1 MAESSAKLRRL
12 YALHSLRYCIWIIS
26 PWCIGLSKSLGF
38 IAQSRAF
45 LECGLTSA
53 SNYKRDKSMSSPISS
68 VSHPIDKPID
78 VVALIDRSKFS
89 PLQWWIM
96 FLCFLVI
103 AADGFDT
110 VAVGY
115 VGPVLAAKWGVSKIA
130 LGPLF
135 SAALV
140 GLAIGALIAGPFGD
154 RIGRKR
160 ILMGSVL
167 FFGICTLASA
177 YADSIMQLTL
187 LRLLTGLG
195 LGAAMPN
202 AVTLLSEYAPVKH
215 RSLLVN
221 FMFCGFTLGA
231 SSGGFAAA
239 WIIPAFGWESIF
251 IIGGVVPIVLSLLLF
266 TMPESISFM
275 VAKGRPSSEI
285 ARILKRISKDF
296 KESAAGFMVP
306 GHENAGGKA
315 PLSILFSKHFRLGS
329 YLFWLTYFMGL
340 VVYYM
345 LTSWMPTLMR
355 EAGFTLKQAAQMTAL
370 LSLGAG
376 VGPLILGWLM
386 DRVNAY
392 RVVAISFALAGC
404 FVWIAGYSLTN
415 VGVLPWLIFTTG
427 VFLAGAL
434 TSMPVLA
441 ASYYPTAAR
450 ASGVAWML
458 GIGRFGGV
466 VGAFVGGPLLAAG
479 FSIVHIMA
487 LLAIPSFIA
496 GVALF
501 VQSCRTAKKIVLV
514 RPVAH

>member
-1 MAESSAKLRRL
+1 MNSDSHTHSPPVS
-12 YALHSLRYCIWIIS
+12 HSL
-26 PWCIGLSKSLGF
+26 
-38 IAQSRAF
+38 
-45 LECGLTSA
+45 
-53 SNYKRDKSMSSPISS
+53 
-68 VSHPIDKPID
+68 DKPID
-78 VVALIDRSKFS
+78 VVAFIDRSKFS
-89 PLQWWIM
+89 PLQWWMMI
-96 FLCFLVI
+96 LCFLVI

-115 VGPVLAAKWGVSKIA
+115 VGPVLAAKWGISKLA

-135 SAALV
+135 GAALV
-140 GLAIGALIAGPFGD
+140 GLAIGALVAGPMGD

-160 ILMGSVL
+160 VLLGSVF
-167 FFGICTLASA
+167 FFGICTLVSA
-177 YADSIMQLTL
+177 YADTMLQLTL

-221 FMFCGFTLGA
+221 LMFCGFTLGA

-239 WIIPAFGWESIF
+239 WIIPAYGWESIF
-251 IIGGVVPIVLSLLLF
+251 IVGGIVPIVLSLLLL

-275 VAKGRPSSEI
+275 VAKGRQASDI
-285 ARILKRISKDF
+285 AKILKRISKDF

-306 GHENAGGKA
+306 AHENAGGKA
-315 PLSILFSKHFRLGS
+315 PLSVLFSKQFRIGS
-329 YLFWLTYFMGL
+329 YLLWLTYFMGL
-340 VVYYM
+340 LVYYV

-355 EAGFTLKQAAQMTAL
+355 EVGYTLKEAAQMTAL

-376 VGPLILGWLM
+376 VGPLLCGWLM
-386 DRVNAY
+386 DKMNSF
-392 RVVAISFALAGC
+392 RVVAIGYALAGC
-404 FVWIAGYSLTN
+404 FVWAMGYSVN
-415 VGVLPWLIFTTG
+415 IVGAMPWLMFTTG
-427 VFLAGAL
+427 IFLAGAL

-450 ASGVAWML
+450 ASGVAWVL

-466 VGAFVGGPLLAAG
+466 LGAFIGGPLMAAG
-479 FSIVHIMA
+479 VSVGHILA

-496 GVALF
+496 ASALF
-501 VQSCRTAKKIVLV
+501 VQSLRADGKPALV
-514 RPVAH
+514 RTVAH

>member
-1 MAESSAKLRRL
+1 
-12 YALHSLRYCIWIIS
+12 
-26 PWCIGLSKSLGF
+26 
-38 IAQSRAF
+38 
-45 LECGLTSA
+45 
-53 SNYKRDKSMSSPISS
+53 MSSPTSS
-68 VSHPIDKPID
+68 VSHSIDKPID

-89 PLQWWIM
+89 PLQWWMM

-115 VGPVLAAKWGVSKIA
+115 VGPVLAAKWGVSKSD

-160 ILMGSVL
+160 VLVSSVL

-177 YADSIMQLTL
+177 YANSMMQLTL

-202 AVTLLSEYAPVKH
+202 AVTLLSEYAPSKR

-221 FMFCGFTLGA
+221 LMFCGFTLGA

-251 IIGGVVPIVLSLLLF
+251 VIGGVVPIGLSLLLLF
-266 TMPESISFM
+266 SMPESISFM
-275 VAKGRPSSEI
+275 VAKGRPPSEI

-306 GHENAGGKA
+306 AHENVGDKA

-329 YLFWLTYFMGL
+329 YLLWLTYFMGL
-340 VVYYM
+340 LVYYM

-376 VGPLILGWLM
+376 VGPLICGWLM
-386 DRVNAY
+386 DIVNSY

-404 FVWIAGYSLTN
+404 FVWATGYSLTS

-466 VGAFVGGPLLAAG
+466 MGAFVGGPLLAAG
-479 FSIVHIMA
+479 ISIVHIMA

-496 GVALF
+496 GAALF
-501 VQSCRTAKKIVLV
+501 VQALRVAKKIDLV
-514 RPVAH
+514 RPIAH